1 MTSQRIAGI
10 VLLVVGVA
18 LFLFGMNASESVSDQ
33 VSEFFTGNFSDT
45 TVWYLVGGIASAVT
59 GALLLLAGGRR
70 ALR

>member
-10 VLLVVGVA
+10 ALLVGGVA
-18 LFLFGMNASESVSDQ
+18 LFLFGMNASESVADQ

-45 TVWYLVGGIASAVT
+45 TVWTIAGGVASAVA
-59 GALLLLAGGRR
+59 GVLLLLAGGRG